1 VERSELVGIV
11 GPLALAHRQP
21 MDAAQW
27 RVYFVALEDV
37 PSRLLREAVDAL
49 IRDGGEYMPKPSEI
63 RKAAEQAR
71 LKLLQAVPYTGCE
84 ECGGT
89 GWRTLEARTVSRCP
103 CKQAY
108 LERLSSMELG
118 PPLLK
123 QITAGEGDA
132 A

>member
-11 GPLALAHRQP
+11 GPLALAHRHS

-27 RVYFVALEDV
+27 RVYFIALEDV
-37 PSRLLREAVDAL
+37 PSRLLQEAVGAL
-49 IRDGGEYMPKPSEI
+49 IKDGGPYMPKPSEI

-71 LKLLQAVPYTGCE
+71 LQLLSAVPYTGCD

-108 LERLSSMELG
+108 LERLSSLQLG

-123 QITAGEGDA
+123 QLTEGDA